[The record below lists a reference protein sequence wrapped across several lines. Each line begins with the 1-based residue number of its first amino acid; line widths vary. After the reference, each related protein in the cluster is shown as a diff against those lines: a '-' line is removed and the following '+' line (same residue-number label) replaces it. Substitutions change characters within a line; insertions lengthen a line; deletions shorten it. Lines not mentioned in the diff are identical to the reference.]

1 MEGEEEWKRVEESEE
16 SEGEW
21 RRVEE
26 GEEEWKR
33 VEESEESEG
42 EWRRIYDNGKG
53 MYRGVGMIKER
64 WLRINDTLI
73 IVFNHKGVTTNFI

>member
-26 GEEEWKR
+26 GEEEWRK
-33 VEESEESEG
+33 VKESGGGYMIMEKVCIEE
-42 EWRRIYDNGKG
+42 W
-53 MYRGVGMIKER
+53 V
-64 WLRINDTLI
+64 
-73 IVFNHKGVTTNFI
+73 